1 MTVLLRPKMCEITF
15 LGSLLGPVWQGVYS
29 QAFSGGGL
37 GDGEG
42 EVVVVGEG
50 FGGMFVVDE
59 IDDMRLIGR

>member
-1 MTVLLRPKMCEITF
+1 M
-15 LGSLLGPVWQGVYS
+15 YS